1 MRQRKTNDQ
10 EILRLLQEGK
20 NQKQI
25 AQHFGVS
32 PVAIH
37 KRLKRL
43 TLPPPPESLQK
54 LTKKEQK
61 FCIAIAQGKTQTQ
74 AAMDS
79 YDVTSRESAKSLSS
93 QLMAKPE
100 IQMSITELMDYCGI
114 DKPYR
119 IRRLKQIIDS
129 SDLSIVHKG
138 LDMSFKLDGSYAPE
152 KHLIYSLNFVREI
165 AGDLNSLLE
174 QLQSDQVSRNSDQV
188 EDTPDNEV
196 IKIEEKEGKEN
207 GK

>member
-1 MRQRKTNDQ
+1 MRERKTNDQ
-10 EILRLLQEGK
+10 DILRLLQEGK
-20 NQKQI
+20 NQKEI
-25 AQHFGVS
+25 AHHFGVS

-61 FCIAIAQGKTQTQ
+61 FCIAIAQGKTATQ
-74 AAMDS
+74 GAMDS
-79 YDVTSRESAKSLSS
+79 YETSSRKSAKVIGS

-119 IRRLKQIIDS
+119 IRRLKNIIDCR
-129 SDLSIVHKG
+129 DLNIAHKG

-152 KHLIYSLNFVREI
+152 KYLHGVVSMDEALMDAHRSLFGN
-165 AGDLNSLLE
+165 
-174 QLQSDQVSRNSDQV
+174 
-188 EDTPDNEV
+188 NE
-196 IKIEEKEGKEN
+196 ETQN
-207 GK
+207 

>member
-1 MRQRKTNDQ
+1 MKQRKTNDQ
-10 EILRLLQEGK
+10 EILRLLKEGK

-25 AQHFGVS
+25 AEHFGVS
-32 PVAIH
+32 PIAIH

-79 YDVTSRESAKSLSS
+79 YDVTSRESAKVIGS

-100 IQMSITELMDYCGI
+100 IQMSIPELMEYCGI
-114 DKPYR
+114 DRPYR
-119 IRRLKQIIDS
+119 IKRLKQIIDAA
-129 SDLSIVHKG
+129 DLNIAHKG
-138 LDMSFKLDGSYAPE
+138 LDMSFKLDGSYAAE
-152 KHLIYSLNFVREI
+152 KHLHGVVSINEILSNIHRSLFGNKE
-165 AGDLNSLLE
+165 E
-174 QLQSDQVSRNSDQV
+174 DQD
-188 EDTPDNEV
+188 
-196 IKIEEKEGKEN
+196 
-207 GK
+207 

>member
-1 MRQRKTNDQ
+1 MRERKTNDQ

-20 NQKQI
+20 NQKEI
-25 AQHFGVS
+25 ALHFGVS

-61 FCIAIAQGKTQTQ
+61 FCIAMAQGKTQTQ

-79 YDVTSRESAKSLSS
+79 YDVTSRESAKVIGS

-100 IQMSITELMDYCGI
+100 IQMSIPELMDYCVI

-129 SDLSIVHKG
+129 PDLNIAYKG

-152 KHLIYSLNFVREI
+152 KYLNVNVDISAEEREALQEMTGI
-165 AGDLNSLLE
+165 FAQKMIEGERANVHEGD
-174 QLQSDQVSRNSDQV
+174 
-188 EDTPDNEV
+188 
-196 IKIEEKEGKEN
+196 EG
-207 GK
+207 G

>member
-1 MRQRKTNDQ
+1 MRERKTNDQ

-20 NQKQI
+20 NQKEI
-25 AQHFGVS
+25 AHHFGVS

-43 TLPPPPESLQK
+43 SLPPPPESLQK

-61 FCIAIAQGKTQTQ
+61 FCIAITQGKTQTQ
-74 AAMDS
+74 AAMES
-79 YDVTSRESAKSLSS
+79 YDVTSRESAKVIGS

-100 IQMSITELMDYCGI
+100 IQMSIPELIDYIGI
-114 DKPYR
+114 TNPYK

-129 SDLSIVHKG
+129 PDLNIAYKG

-152 KHLIYSLNFVREI
+152 KHMNLNLDISPEEREVLQEM
-165 AGDLNSLLE
+165 ARLVAQKVKDGD
-174 QLQSDQVSRNSDQV
+174 
-188 EDTPDNEV
+188 
-196 IKIEEKEGKEN
+196 EG
-207 GK
+207 G

>member
-25 AQHFGVS
+25 AEHFGVS

-37 KRLKRL
+37 KRIKRL
-43 TLPPPPESLQK
+43 APPPEMPNFDR
-54 LTKKEQK
+54 LTDKEKKFVLEK
-61 FCIAIAQGKTQTQ
+61 VKGKSNIQ
-74 AAMDS
+74 AVMQS
-79 YDVTSRESAKSLSS
+79 YDVTSKESAKVIGS

-100 IQMSITELMDYCGI
+100 IEMSITELMDYCGI

-129 SDLSIVHKG
+129 SDLNIAHKG
-138 LDMSFKLDGSYAPE
+138 LDMSFKLDGSYAERGQDVGSLQFSTILINIHKSLFPPINKANPVNIPE
-152 KHLIYSLNFVREI
+152 
-165 AGDLNSLLE
+165 
-174 QLQSDQVSRNSDQV
+174 V
-188 EDTPDNEV
+188 EEGS
-196 IKIEEKEGKEN
+196 EEMPSTDAEYEAN
-207 GK
+207 

>member
-1 MRQRKTNDQ
+1 MRQRKTNDD

-25 AQHFGVS
+25 AEHFGVS

-79 YDVTSRESAKSLSS
+79 YEVTSRESAKSLSS
-93 QLMAKPE
+93 QLMAKPD
-100 IQMSITELMDYCGI
+100 IQMSITELMEYCGI

-119 IRRLKQIIDS
+119 IRRLKQIIDA
-129 SDLSIVHKG
+129 SDLNIAHKG
-138 LDMSFKLDGSYAPE
+138 LDMSFKLDGSYAPD
-152 KHLIYSLNFVREI
+152 KHLHGGVSMAEI
-165 AGDLNSLLE
+165 LINIHKDMAINNNE
-174 QLQSDQVSRNSDQV
+174 EDQN
-188 EDTPDNEV
+188 
-196 IKIEEKEGKEN
+196 
-207 GK
+207 

>member
-1 MRQRKTNDQ
+1 MKQRKTDDQ
-10 EILRLLQEGK
+10 EILRLLQKSK

-25 AQHFGVS
+25 AEHFGVS
-32 PVAIH
+32 TVAIH

-43 TLPPPPESLQK
+43 TLPPPPERLQR
-54 LTKKEQK
+54 LTQKEQK

-79 YDVTSRESAKSLSS
+79 YQVTSRGSAKSMAS

-119 IRRLKQIIDS
+119 IKRLKQIID
-129 SDLSIVHKG
+129 
-138 LDMSFKLDGSYAPE
+138 A
-152 KHLIYSLNFVREI
+152 
-165 AGDLNSLLE
+165 ADLN
-174 QLQSDQVSRNSDQV
+174 
-188 EDTPDNEV
+188 
-196 IKIEEKEGKEN
+196 I
-207 GK
+207 

>member
-1 MRQRKTNDQ
+1 MRKTDD
-10 EILRLLQEGK
+10 EIILKMLKEGK
-20 NQKQI
+20 TQKRI
-25 AQHFGVS
+25 AEHFGVS

-43 TLPPPPESLQK
+43 SLPPPPESLQK

-79 YDVTSRESAKSLSS
+79 YETSSRKSAKVIGS

-100 IQMSITELMDYCGI
+100 IQMSIPELMDYCVI

-129 SDLSIVHKG
+129 PDLNIAYKG

-152 KHLIYSLNFVREI
+152 KYLNVNVDISAEEREALQEMTGI
-165 AGDLNSLLE
+165 FAQKMIEGERANVHEGD
-174 QLQSDQVSRNSDQV
+174 
-188 EDTPDNEV
+188 
-196 IKIEEKEGKEN
+196 EG
-207 GK
+207 G

>member
-1 MRQRKTNDQ
+1 MRQRKTSDS
-10 EILRLLQEGK
+10 EILRLLSEGK
-20 NQKQI
+20 TQTQI
-25 AQHFGVS
+25 AQHFGCS

-43 TLPPPPESLQK
+43 NEPPPPECLQK

-61 FCIAIAQGKTQTQ
+61 FCLAIAQGKTQTQ

-79 YDVTSRESAKSLSS
+79 YEVTSRESAKAMGS

-119 IRRLKQIIDS
+119 IRRLKQIIDA
-129 SDLSIVHKG
+129 SDLNIAHKG

-152 KHLIYSLNFVREI
+152 KHLHGVVSVSKMLEEIYRDLF
-165 AGDLNSLLE
+165 GDS
-174 QLQSDQVSRNSDQV
+174 
-188 EDTPDNEV
+188 
-196 IKIEEKEGKEN
+196 EEKLTSPDSAEG
-207 GK
+207 

>member
-10 EILRLLQEGK
+10 EILRLLKEGK

-54 LTKKEQK
+54 LTRKEQK
-61 FCIAIAQGKTQTQ
+61 FCVAIAQGKTQTQ

-100 IQMSITELMDYCGI
+100 IQTSVTELMDYCGI

-129 SDLSIVHKG
+129 SDLNIAHKG
-138 LDMSFKLDGSYAPE
+138 LDMSFKLDGSYAAE
-152 KHLIYSLNFVREI
+152 KHLHGV
-165 AGDLNSLLE
+165 
-174 QLQSDQVSRNSDQV
+174 VSRADIIM
-188 EDTPDNEV
+188 EIHRDLFP
-196 IKIEEKEGKEN
+196 EKEEDQD
-207 GK
+207 